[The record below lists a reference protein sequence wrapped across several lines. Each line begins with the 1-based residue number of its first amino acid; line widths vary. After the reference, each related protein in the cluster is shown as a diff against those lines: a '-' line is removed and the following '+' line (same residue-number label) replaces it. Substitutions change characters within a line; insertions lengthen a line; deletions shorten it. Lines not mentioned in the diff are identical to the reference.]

1 MKFVSEL
8 FTNKIFEMTI
18 IIFISKQSLHH
29 NFLTKN
35 TNLRNIFFICRKA
48 RIFDCNQVSHKSWT
62 VDGEVEKVL
71 WDHFNPFNFIV
82 SNDNLTLTAVLCYT
96 KVCLNLYHCLLFCDD
111 LSKHVMKSDSSK
123 SACCD

>member
-1 MKFVSEL
+1 MSGWIQAAMQQNTI
-8 FTNKIFEMTI
+8 FTY
-18 IIFISKQSLHH
+18 
-29 NFLTKN
+29 
-35 TNLRNIFFICRKA
+35 RKA

-96 KVCLNLYHCLLFCDD
+96 KVCINLNHCLLLLCRTGFVKTRNH
-111 LSKHVMKSDSSK
+111 L
-123 SACCD
+123 